1 LIARG
6 LRCDTALVTARRI
19 RLDNDQRRSQLIQL
33 GIELFSSHA
42 YDDISIDDL
51 AARAGVSKG
60 LLYHYFDGKR
70 GFYLETLRA
79 ASQHLLDLT
88 EPDPSLDPLDQ
99 LRSAIDA
106 HIRYVRDYGAV
117 YVTVHRGAMSVAP
130 EVRAI
135 LEAHRDAV
143 VRRITRGL
151 GISRP
156 RALLRSAL
164 RAWIAMLEGASLD
177 WLDHRDLEPEVLR
190 ELLVAGY
197 LAVCNQVHARDPKAY
212 PSTGI
217 ARRAPGPRGR

>member
-1 LIARG
+1 
-6 LRCDTALVTARRI
+6 VTARRI
-19 RLDNDQRRSQLIQL
+19 RLENDQRRSQLIQL

-60 LLYHYFDGKR
+60 LLYHYFEGKR

-79 ASQHLLDLT
+79 ASQHLLALT
-88 EPDPSLDPLDQ
+88 EPDPALPPLDQ

-106 HIRYVRDYGAV
+106 HIRYLGDYGAV
-117 YVTVHRGAMSVAP
+117 YATVHRGAMSVAP
-130 EVRAI
+130 EVREI
-135 LEAHRDAV
+135 LEAHREAV
-143 VRRITRGL
+143 VRRITKRL

-177 WLDHRDLEPEVLR
+177 WLEHRDLEPEVLR
-190 ELLVAGY
+190 ELLVGGY
-197 LAVCNQVHARDPKAY
+197 LAVCAQVQARDPKAY

-217 ARRAPGPRGR
+217 ARRSPGARAR

>member
-1 LIARG
+1 
-6 LRCDTALVTARRI
+6 VTARRI
-19 RLDNDQRRSQLIQL
+19 RLENDQRRSQLIQL

-79 ASQHLLDLT
+79 ASQHLLELT
-88 EPDPSLDPLDQ
+88 EPDASLDPLEQ

-106 HIRYVRDYGAV
+106 HFRYLRDHGAV
-117 YVTVHRGAMSVAP
+117 YVTVHRGVMSVAP

-135 LEAHRDAV
+135 LEAHREAV
-143 VRRITRGL
+143 VRRITKRL

-164 RAWIAMLEGASLD
+164 RTWIAMLEGASLD
-177 WLDHRDLEPEVLR
+177 WLEHRDLEPEVLR

-197 LAVCNQVHARDPKAY
+197 LAVCGQVHTRDPKAY
-212 PSTGI
+212 PFTGI
-217 ARRAPGPRGR
+217 AGRTPAARGR